1 MRVTRAFWGG
11 LDFAVKGRWHWWK
24 PATWLAVLFFL
35 ASGCTGATSAVAV
48 QPSCRLERIAALP
61 VEMRQNFILVSA
73 KLDGQPTTFMVDT
86 GAEATLLTPAALA
99 RLGLATDPSH
109 STTIRGLAG
118 SVRYPAAKVARF
130 ILDSAELR
138 DRILPVAPLPTPVL
152 NGRQIDGLLGVDI
165 LSAFDIDM
173 NVPDREITLYTA
185 NHCSGGF
192 VPWDVPYAT
201 VPVKRSQRGRLFL
214 PVRVNGHQLSA
225 FVDTGARITV
235 MTTDAAARLGV
246 SGQALN
252 HDPGG
257 SGRGI
262 DLNSVIVHRHMFT
275 EIGVGPE
282 LFRNRPI
289 DVAGLDLDRGDM
301 LLGADYFRAR
311 RVWLSYAANQLF
323 IALPPPPAAVSA
335 AAALPPLP

>member
-1 MRVTRAFWGG
+1 MASMRVTRAVWGG
-11 LDFAVKGRWHWWK
+11 NHFALEDRWRVWK
-24 PATWLAVLFFL
+24 AALWLAGLVAL
-35 ASGCTGATSAVAV
+35 TSACAGREGVA
-48 QPSCRLERIAALP
+48 QDCRLERIAAMP
-61 VEMRQNFILVSA
+61 VETRQNFILVSA
-73 KLDGQPTTFMVDT
+73 TLDGQPTTFMVDT

-118 SVRYPAAKVARF
+118 SVRYPAAKVGRF
-130 ILDSAELR
+130 SLEGAVLR
-138 DRILPVAPLPTPVL
+138 DRVLSIGPLPTPVL
-152 NGRQIDGLLGVDI
+152 NGRPVDGLLGVDI

-173 NVPDREITLYTA
+173 NVPDREMTLYA
-185 NHCSGGF
+185 ASHCAGSF
-192 VPWDVPYAT
+192 VPWNVPYAS

-214 PVRVNGHQLSA
+214 PVRVDGHELSA

-235 MTTDAAARLGV
+235 MTTEAAARVGV
-246 SGQALN
+246 NLAALDR
-252 HDPGG
+252 DPGG
-257 SGRGI
+257 RGRGI
-262 DLNSVIVHRHMFT
+262 DLNNVIVHRHMFT

-311 RVWLSYAANQLF
+311 RVWLSYAANRLF
-323 IALPPPPAAVSA
+323 IALPTPRLRA
-335 AAALPPLP
+335 AAGLPPLP